1 MLAGSGWEAAQE
13 QQPGSISLQQPG
25 TAYHSAGD
33 EAAKD
38 GQGEDAD
45 VFSSPMLTARRWEG
59 RASSSPSQPQL
70 EQQQQPASGSFQ
82 FVSAAGGSSAAQA
95 GAAAADDDAA
105 SSGGESEVTV
115 SEAAVVA
122 RTLTRASAL
131 QKDREQ
137 LRAQVRDLSQELRDL
152 KGKQK
157 QMAQH
162 MQAAASGSGTPQP
175 LSAARGRRHRT
186 PARGE
191 PDAAAAGGEAA
202 LAEQCRLAVVEERH
216 LRSEVETLNRK
227 VRLAWFVVWP
237 GDCCLAT
244 KISAALDEG
253 QRVSP
258 SSCCYCSTRLFS
270 PLLAASRFDLTLQ
283 CEKSN
288 EMLLKANHAMKIL
301 HYKLQKERKG
311 VARLQEEKCHLQA
324 QLLACGGGAVGGAA
338 HTQQLAALLG
348 ELQEGRAR
356 IEGLLQEKAA
366 LAAKLEALAT
376 GTPAGGRQ
384 QREAAAAALAAVQ
397 QQQEAAFTSAREELT
412 AERARAAALAEER
425 AALEGRLQEALAR
438 LGAAEQISGHLEQV
452 GLGRSIQRDGPLL
465 GAWAVLIAVEFG
477 PRVVLG
483 PCSDFR
489 QTHTEQMSARLAAC
503 THLLC
508 R

>member
-1 MLAGSGWEAAQE
+1 MLTAPPIRPRTTLLTGNGWEAAQE

-33 EAAKD
+33 EAATD
-38 GQGEDAD
+38 GQGEDGD
-45 VFSSPMLTARRWEG
+45 VFSSPMLTARQWEG
-59 RASSSPSQPQL
+59 RASSSPSQPQP
-70 EQQQQPASGSFQ
+70 EQQQQQQQAASSSFQ
-82 FVSAAGGSSAAQA
+82 FVSAAGGSSAAGA
-95 GAAAADDDAA
+95 GPAGADDDAA

-162 MQAAASGSGTPQP
+162 MQAAAGGSGTPQP
-175 LSAARGRRHRT
+175 LSAARGRRLRT

-191 PDAAAAGGEAA
+191 LDASAARGEAA
-202 LAEQCRLAVVEERH
+202 LAEQCRLAAVEERH

-227 VRLAWFVVWP
+227 VGCGWGCWRAGWIALADCRCADSEQP
-237 GDCCLAT
+237 QQCGD
-244 KISAALDEG
+244 AAA
-253 QRVSP
+253 VASP
-258 SSCCYCSTRLFS
+258 PAMAAAGNPLHHTS
-270 PLLAASRFDLTLQ
+270 PHGPLPILLQ

-311 VARLQEEKCHLQA
+311 VARLHEEKCQLQA
-324 QLLACGGGAVGGAA
+324 QLLAMGGGAAGGAA

-397 QQQEAAFTSAREELT
+397 QQQEAAVTAAHEELA

-425 AALEGRLQEALAR
+425 SSLEGRLQEALAR

-452 GLGRSIQRDGPLL
+452 SWSCCGG
-465 GAWAVLIAVEFG
+465 E
-477 PRVVLG
+477 
-483 PCSDFR
+483 
-489 QTHTEQMSARLAAC
+489 
-503 THLLC
+503 
-508 R
+508 